1 MTMPVKSMATQKR
14 VGKMRSA
21 AVKRRVAN
29 KSPGGTKA
37 IVPMHELLPLHHRI
51 YIVLR
56 RRLLEG
62 VFKGDAPL
70 PGEHLLAAEF
80 SVSRETV
87 RRVLDRLAQER
98 LITRRHGVGTFPT
111 VVNDAPASNQSR
123 ISYYD
128 FIALSS
134 QRYDDTLL
142 EFAEVS
148 TPAEV
153 LREVV
158 DFGQLALKVSRLRS
172 NQGKPEH
179 IVDSYVPAALA
190 TLLAGELTPTTLGNR
205 TVLEVLKRRGVEA
218 ESSEMWISAVAADS
232 FEASHL
238 NVAIGAPL
246 VHAIRV
252 SLDARGRAIEFSRF
266 HSVAD
271 RFGYRFAFDRNS
283 IWARIPPDKNRG
295 R

>member
-1 MTMPVKSMATQKR
+1 MPVKSD
-14 VGKMRSA
+14 SA
-21 AVKRRVAN
+21 RRLVAKAQSAGSKRRQAN
-29 KSPGGTKA
+29 KSRANSRTRA
-37 IVPMHELLPLHHRI
+37 PMHELLPLHHRI

-62 VFKGDAPL
+62 VFKANASL

-80 SVSRETV
+80 AVSRETV
-87 RRVLDRLAQER
+87 RRVLDRLAQEQ
-98 LITRRHGVGTFPT
+98 LITRRHGVGTFPA
-111 VVNDAPASNQSR
+111 VVGDAAVRKQSR

-142 EFAEVS
+142 EFAQVS

-153 LREVV
+153 LREVPS
-158 DFGQLALKVSRLRS
+158 FGPLALKVSRLRC

-190 TLLAGELTPTTLGNR
+190 TVLASELTPTTLGNR
-205 TVLEVLKRRGVEA
+205 TVLELLKRKGVEA
-218 ESSEMWISAVAADS
+218 DSSEMWISAVAADS
-232 FEASHL
+232 FEAGHL
-238 NVAIGAPL
+238 HVAIGAPL

-252 SLDARGRAIEFSRF
+252 SLDAQGRVIEYSRF

-271 RFGYRFAFDRNS
+271 QFGYRFAFDRNS
-283 IWARIPPDKNRG
+283 IWARIPPRKDRG

>member
-1 MTMPVKSMATQKR
+1 
-14 VGKMRSA
+14 
-21 AVKRRVAN
+21 
-29 KSPGGTKA
+29 
-37 IVPMHELLPLHHRI
+37 MHELLPLHHRI

-62 VFKGDAPL
+62 VFKANASL

-80 SVSRETV
+80 AVSRETV
-87 RRVLDRLAQER
+87 RRVLDRLAQEQ
-98 LITRRHGVGTFPT
+98 LITRRHGVGTFPA
-111 VVNDAPASNQSR
+111 VVGDAAVSDAAVSKQSR

-142 EFAEVS
+142 EFAQVS

-153 LREVV
+153 LREVPS
-158 DFGQLALKVSRLRS
+158 FGPLALKVSRLRC

-190 TLLAGELTPTTLGNR
+190 TVLASELTPTTLGNR
-205 TVLEVLKRRGVEA
+205 TVLELLKRKGVEA
-218 ESSEMWISAVAADS
+218 DSSEMWISAVAADS
-232 FEASHL
+232 FEAGHL
-238 NVAIGAPL
+238 HVAIGAPL

-252 SLDARGRAIEFSRF
+252 SLDAQGRVIEYSRF

-271 RFGYRFAFDRNS
+271 QFGYRFAFDRNS
-283 IWARIPPDKNRG
+283 IWARIPPSKDRG

>member
-1 MTMPVKSMATQKR
+1 MTMAEKASSTQKR
-14 VGKMRSA
+14 RL
-21 AVKRRVAN
+21 AN
-29 KSPGGTKA
+29 KSPRNSKA
-37 IVPMHELLPLHHRI
+37 RVPMHELLPLHHRI

-62 VFKGDAPL
+62 AFKGDAPL

-87 RRVLDRLAQER
+87 RRVLDRLAQEG
-98 LITRRHGVGTFPT
+98 LITRRHGVGTFPA
-111 VVNDAPASNQSR
+111 VLSDAPASKQSR

-153 LREVV
+153 LREVQ
-158 DFGQLALKVSRLRS
+158 DFGPLALKVSRLRCI
-172 NQGKPEH
+172 QGKPEH

-190 TLLAGELTPTTLGNR
+190 TLLAGELTPITLGNR
-205 TVLEVLKRRGVEA
+205 TVLELLKRQGVEA
-218 ESSEMWISAVAADS
+218 DSSEMWISAVAADS
-232 FEASHL
+232 FEAGHL
-238 NVAIGAPL
+238 NVSIGAPL

-252 SLDARGRAIEFSRF
+252 SLDAQGRAIEYSRF

-283 IWARIPPDKNRG
+283 IWARIPPNKDRE